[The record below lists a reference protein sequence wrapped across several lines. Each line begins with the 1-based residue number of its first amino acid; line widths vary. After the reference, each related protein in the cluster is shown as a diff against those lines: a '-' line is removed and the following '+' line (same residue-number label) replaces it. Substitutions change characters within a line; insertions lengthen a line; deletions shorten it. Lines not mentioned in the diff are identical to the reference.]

1 MERLD
6 SNAKWMRRSKLATLV
21 VGLLLPFVMF
31 AASKI
36 QTKTAEV
43 AQWLPDA
50 STERQ
55 EYDQFREFFGSDL
68 SLVVSWE
75 ACDLDD
81 PRVGQFKAALLKRA
95 EQTDPG
101 LIHNIFDSQQLVDE
115 LVYGRAGLSLTQAR
129 KRLEG
134 AFLGPDGQSVIW
146 IQLSTDSKT
155 SNARIIKLT
164 LDVLKDE
171 IDITERESRLAG
183 SAYHA
188 TAIDEASSASARNLI
203 VPASLI
209 AISVAWLFIG
219 QLRLAVIVFG
229 IASISQITGVALVVL
244 SGGTLNAV
252 TIVMPTLIFMLTTSA
267 AVHLV
272 NYFYEA
278 QTAGE
283 SAPALAA
290 MRVGLTPVIL
300 ASLTTA
306 IGLSSLNISKLQPV
320 REFGIYAG
328 SALVLATMIL
338 LTTFAFLVFTFSRSK
353 EKPSRTAFWRS
364 KFRQLTEKVGETMA
378 NLIIKHSGFFATVGV
393 LTILVGALGVNRL
406 HTSVDLKKMFA
417 EDAKVVE
424 DFFWIENHIAP
435 LTSVEIIV
443 GIPKSKVSDLLD
455 RLRLVRG
462 FENTIEKVRNVKSVT
477 SAITFLPPIPSHRST
492 LRNSSRKTVFRS
504 EFEKEKQALVD
515 NGLLAERND
524 VEFWRVSAN
533 VDLTEVADRSI
544 VLDIKEACLPYL
556 EKLEDRKVSLEFTGL
571 SPVIY
576 EAQNLLFRDLLV
588 SFMLA
593 FVLITPVMMWILRS
607 IPGGLL
613 VMIPNIAP
621 VAVVFGAMG
630 WLQIPVD
637 IASILTASV
646 ALGIAIDDTLHFVT
660 WFKAGQRTGLN
671 RADSVRYA
679 YSKCSTAMFQTTLIF
694 CASLSVFLT
703 AEFLPIRTFSI
714 LMGLMLTGALVA
726 DLVLL
731 PALLAGSLGR
741 FVTSKSAVSSY
752 RSADSSG
759 LDPQNFT
766 A

>member
-1 MERLD
+1 
-6 SNAKWMRRSKLATLV
+6 MRRSRLATLL
-21 VGLLLPFVMF
+21 VGLLLPFAMF

-50 STERQ
+50 SFERQ
-55 EYDQFREFFGSDL
+55 QYDQFREFFGSDL
-68 SLVVSWE
+68 SLVVSWKG
-75 ACDLDD
+75 CDLDD
-81 PRVGQFKAALLKRA
+81 PRVEQFKKALFERA
-95 EQTDPG
+95 ERTDPG
-101 LIHNIFDSQQLVDE
+101 LIHSIFDSQQLVDE
-115 LVYGRAGLSLTQAR
+115 LVYGRAGLSLAQAR

-134 AFLGPDGQSVIW
+134 AFLGPEGQSVVW
-146 IQLSTDSKT
+146 IQLSTDSKS
-155 SNARIIKLT
+155 SNARVIELT
-164 LDVLKDE
+164 LDVLKE
-171 IDITERESRLAG
+171 EVGITETDSRLAG

-203 VPASLI
+203 VPASLV

-219 QLRLAVIVFG
+219 QFRLAIIVFG
-229 IASISQITGVALVVL
+229 IASISQITGIALVIL

-252 TIVMPTLIFMLTTSA
+252 TIVMPTLVFMLTTSA

-272 NYFYEA
+272 NYFFEA
-278 QTAGE
+278 QVAGE
-283 SAPALAA
+283 SNPALAA
-290 MRVGLTPVIL
+290 MRVGITPVIL

-320 REFGIYAG
+320 REFGLYAG
-328 SALVLATMIL
+328 SALVLGTLIL
-338 LTTFAFLVFTFSRSK
+338 LTTFAFLVFTFS
-353 EKPSRTAFWRS
+353 KPKKPTRTTAWRLS
-364 KFRQLTEKVGETMA
+364 VRQRAKQVGEAIA
-378 NLIIKHSGFFATVGV
+378 NLIIKHSGLFVTVGV

-406 HTSVDLKKMFA
+406 HSSVDLRKMFPK
-417 EDAKVVE
+417 DAKVVE

-435 LTSVEIIV
+435 LTSVEIVV
-443 GIPKSKVSDLLD
+443 GIPKSKIDDVLD

-462 FENTIEKVRNVKSVT
+462 FEKTIERVRKVKSVT
-477 SAITFLPPIPSHRST
+477 SAVTFLPPIPSRRST

-504 EFEKEKQALVD
+504 EFEKEKQALID

-524 VEFWRVSAN
+524 VEYWRVSAN
-533 VDLTEVADRSI
+533 VASLEVDERSI
-544 VLDIKEACLPYL
+544 VLDIKEACLPHL
-556 EKLEDRKVSLEFTGL
+556 EKLEDRNVTLEVTGL

-576 EAQNLLFRDLLV
+576 EAQNLLFRDLLL

-607 IPGGLL
+607 IPGGFL

-630 WLQIPVD
+630 WLKIPVD

-660 WFKAGQRTGLN
+660 WFKAGQRKGLN

-694 CASLSVFLT
+694 CTSFSVFLT
-703 AEFLPIRTFSI
+703 AEFLPIRTFAI

-731 PALLAGSLGR
+731 PAILAGSLGR